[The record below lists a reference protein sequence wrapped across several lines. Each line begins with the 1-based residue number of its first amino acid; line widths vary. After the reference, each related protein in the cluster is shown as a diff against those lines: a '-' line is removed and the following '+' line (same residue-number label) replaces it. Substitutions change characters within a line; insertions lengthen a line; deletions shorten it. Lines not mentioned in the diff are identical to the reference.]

1 MPKDEKDDEKEEHD
15 KHQATRG
22 TPDINGQIDADWEF
36 ASRAEELLA
45 KLRSQKEPPAEE
57 PERAG
62 EKPKGNTEK
71 HK

>member
-1 MPKDEKDDEKEEHD
+1 MPDDEKDEKED
-15 KHQATRG
+15 KDNTQVNRG

-36 ASRAEELLA
+36 TSRAEELLA

-57 PERAG
+57 PDPSG
-62 EKPKGNTEK
+62 EKPKGTTEK

>member
-1 MPKDEKDDEKEEHD
+1 MPKDEKDEKEEHD
-15 KHQATRG
+15 EKPANRG

-45 KLRSQKEPPAEE
+45 KLRSQKEPPAGE
-57 PERAG
+57 PEPAG
-62 EKPKGNTEK
+62 EKPKGTTEK

>member
-1 MPKDEKDDEKEEHD
+1 MPKDEKDEKEEHD
-15 KHQATRG
+15 EKRANRG

-36 ASRAEELLA
+36 ASRAEELLS

-57 PERAG
+57 PEAGG
-62 EKPKGNTEK
+62 EKPKGATEK